1 LTVQLAANTR
11 LVNQDLEAEIRGLAA
26 ETKPEQTIA
35 KLEAIELARV
45 RIDRNVR
52 DVMVLDSLAVSLQV
66 RKD

>member
-1 LTVQLAANTR
+1 LEAGSA
-11 LVNQDLEAEIRGLAA
+11 LVNQDLELDIRALAN

-45 RIDRNVR
+45 RIERNVR
-52 DVMVLDSLAVSLQV
+52 DVMALDSLAVSLQV